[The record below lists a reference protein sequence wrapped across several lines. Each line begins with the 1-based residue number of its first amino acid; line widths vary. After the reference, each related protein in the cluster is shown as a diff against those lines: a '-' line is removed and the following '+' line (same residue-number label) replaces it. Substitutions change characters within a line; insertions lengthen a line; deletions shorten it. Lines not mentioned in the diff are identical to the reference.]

1 MIKELLILFFLGAF
15 FHFTMAQTTWV
26 DIDEQTQ
33 NKTLLDNELY
43 LLPEWD
49 QLNYDEIDLV
59 HESFQIPAFHIYN
72 QLWDTMH
79 IRSAVF
85 EIPFFQ
91 NSLKINLVELHNT
104 PFAFPCSGNILL
116 DYGLHKKVFHAGID
130 FAETKGSPIV
140 SCFDGVVRLA
150 RYYGD
155 YGKVVVVRHYNG
167 LETVYAHLDQITVV
181 SGQIVSAGQLI
192 GNAGS
197 TGNCLEPM
205 LHFEIRLF
213 NQLIDPNKVI
223 DFINRRLKD
232 HQVELVATDFNL
244 VPIVASDV
252 IKMDPIY
259 KNEPF
264 HEKPKDIAQYH
275 IIKSGDT
282 LFKIARLYNTSVE
295 QIMKLNNIKG
305 DGSNLQLDQKI
316 RVK

>member
-1 MIKELLILFFLGAF
+1 MKKELLILFFLGAF
-15 FHFTMAQTTWV
+15 FHSSFAQTTWV

-33 NKTLLDNELY
+33 NRTLMNNELY

-49 QLNYDEIDLV
+49 QLNYVEIDLV

-72 QLWDTMH
+72 QLWDTIH

-91 NSLKINLVELHNT
+91 NSLKINLVEHHNT

-116 DYGLHKKVFHAGID
+116 DYGIHKKVFHAGID
-130 FAETKGSPIV
+130 FSETKGSPIV

-181 SGQIVSAGQLI
+181 PGQIISAGQLI

-223 DFINRRLKD
+223 DFINRKLRD
-232 HQVELVATDFNL
+232 HQVELFETDFNI
-244 VPIVASDV
+244 VPIVASDA

-264 HEKPKDIAQYH
+264 PEKPKDIALYH

-282 LFKIARLYNTSVE
+282 LFKIARFYNTSVE
-295 QIMKLNNIKG
+295 QIMKLNNMKG